1 MARRAARVTPQARR
15 EAILKAARVCFSR
28 GGYHATTIDDIALDA
43 GLSKGAVY
51 WHFEGK
57 WELFVAL
64 LDGILHGLEEQLVL
78 PRENMTGRERIEH
91 ACRVI
96 LSSDPGGPGM
106 AELQAEFMAHASRDA
121 EVRRRFA
128 GMGQRTVQFLMDAV
142 EYGVQAG
149 EFRPV
154 QAESVALAILASL
167 DGLQVHQLLRP
178 DLDVNRVWQET
189 VDQLIR
195 GMEVR

>member
-1 MARRAARVTPQARR
+1 MARRGARVSPEARR
-15 EAILKAARVCFSR
+15 EAILKAARACFSR

-64 LDGILHGLEEQLVL
+64 LDGLMHGLEEQLVL
-78 PRENMTGRERIEH
+78 PREHMTGRERIEY
-91 ACRVI
+91 ACQVI

-106 AELQAEFMAHASRDA
+106 AELQAEFMAHASRDT
-121 EVRRRFA
+121 EVRRRFS
-128 GMGQRTVQFLMDAV
+128 GMGQRTIQFLVDAV
-142 EYGVQAG
+142 EHGVRSG

-154 QAESVALAILASL
+154 DAESVALGILAAL

>member
-1 MARRAARVTPQARR
+1 MARRGARVTPEARR
-15 EAILKAARVCFSR
+15 EAILKAAHACFSR
-28 GGYHATTIDDIALDA
+28 GGFHATTIDDIALDA

-64 LDGILHGLEEQLVL
+64 LDGILRSLEEQLVL
-78 PRENMTGRERIEH
+78 PRERMTGRERIEH

-96 LSSDPGGPGM
+96 LGSNPGGPGM
-106 AELQAEFMAHASRDA
+106 AELQAEFMAHAARDA

-128 GMGQRTVQFLMDAV
+128 GMGQRTIQFLVDAV
-142 EYGVQAG
+142 EHGVEAG
-149 EFRPV
+149 EFRAV
-154 QAESVALAILASL
+154 GAESVAFAILASL

-178 DLDVNRVWQET
+178 ELDVNRVWQET